1 VVNHESRVDIVNLE
15 VPKQHAAF
23 ALIAIGQGP
32 MRQFLLQWNQR
43 WGAFNLIGGKQDP
56 HCETDTASLSRTIQR
71 ELEEEMGLCAST
83 DFQIMQQLGLVT
95 MTQYSRREQQVK
107 EYTFAI
113 FDVRIF
119 PTFPVN
125 FRRNSAIRWL
135 STGDENVF
143 VSANEINNLMTQDGR
158 PISTTTKYILQA
170 VGELPCICPPMAIV
184 PPQHPLET

>member
-1 VVNHESRVDIVNLE
+1 MNRE

-23 ALIAIGQGP
+23 AVIAIGQP
-32 MRQFLLQWNQR
+32 PLRQYLLQWNQR
-43 WGAFNLIGGKQDP
+43 WDAFNLIGGKPDP
-56 HCETDTASLSRTIQR
+56 SREADGDSLSHTIRR

-83 DFQIMQQLGLVT
+83 DFEILQQLGLVT

-119 PTFPVN
+119 PTFPIT
-125 FRRNSAIRWL
+125 FRKNSAIRWL
-135 STGDENVF
+135 STGYENIF
-143 VSANEINNLMTQDGR
+143 VSAYEINNLMTKDGR
-158 PISTTTKYILQA
+158 PISTTTRYILQA
-170 VGELPCICPPMAIV
+170 VGELPTITPPIATV